1 MDLSSSKTEDGGLG
15 SEDRSA
21 FQEKVRQSNAACQ
34 AGDFKTAI
42 KIYTDAIA
50 IDPGNHILYSN
61 RSAAYIK
68 LGQFTQALHD
78 ATKAKELN
86 PEWFK
91 AYYRQ
96 GVAYQCLGKHCDAL
110 GAFSNGLAQDPKSMQ
125 LLSGLIEAALKS
137 PLKDTL
143 EPTYRQLQMMKLDK
157 SPFVIISV
165 IGQELLA
172 QGKYSS
178 AVQVLESALKIGT
191 CSLKL
196 RGSVF
201 SALSSAYWAL
211 NSLDKAIGYMKQDLL
226 VAQSLND
233 TQGECRAHGNLGSAY
248 FSKGNY
254 KEALTSNRYQLVL
267 AMKCKDDHASS
278 SALTSLGHVYAA
290 IGDYSNALASHKQCV
305 DLVRSMGDHL
315 QEARETGNV
324 GAVYLAMGDFDRAVE
339 CHREHL
345 RIAKSLG
352 NKVEEARAYSNLGS
366 SFHYKRNFEQAIIFH
381 NHVLNLA
388 KELQDMSIEARAYA
402 GLGHAARCMNDL
414 LGAKKWHEKQL
425 DMALMTKDKIA
436 EGRACSNLGIVYQLF
451 NDHDTALKLHQ
462 AHLNIARSLH
472 DKAGMGRAFGNI
484 GNAYSASGFYEQ
496 AIKYHK
502 QELVISKEVND
513 RSSEA
518 STHGNLAVAYQ
529 ALDMH
534 EMALGHYHSHLNI
547 ARELKDSI
555 GEACALCN
563 LGNCHSSRGEFA
575 EAVPYYEN
583 YLMLSQE
590 LNDVEGEA
598 KSCHFLGYAHYCL
611 GNFKEAIR
619 YYDQDLALAKDQ
631 QDNMNMGRAYC
642 NLGLAHLAI
651 GNHANALQCQK
662 YFYAIAQ
669 VMASNDAK
677 YKALSN
683 MGDVLIKMDNS
694 EEAIRVYKK
703 QLDLSKEIRN
713 KSYEA
718 GAFGS
723 LGIVHRQSKLYDKS
737 LGFHTQELS
746 ILQDIGDMSGE
757 CKAHGNLGAV
767 HLSLGNYTNAMKC
780 YMEQLDR
787 AFEIKDA
794 ALEATAHGNLGITK
808 MSLTRYEEAI
818 ACFEQQLSAL
828 DRLKVNSDLDKG
840 KAFGNM
846 GSCYNSIGNHDE
858 AIKCHEKYL
867 ALSLKLR
874 AIRDQD
880 RAYKELGLAHKSLG
894 NFQQALVCFEKRL
907 VVAHDQGAQNAKGS
921 AYGELGEIHCLL
933 GNYEQAISCI
943 EHQLKAAKDLG
954 NKLEEGLSAHGLGN
968 VYRKMGDSDSAL
980 KYHHL
985 DLSISEESDDKNGQ
999 ARAFGS
1005 IGLLFEDIGHPEDA
1019 LSYYERNLN
1028 LNKFVND
1035 LIGET
1040 KAYVSIGRIHLN
1052 QGNLDKAIS
1061 CFSQGLICAEQS
1073 NNKENEA
1080 RLRHS
1085 LGMAHWQ
1092 REDLESALVHLS
1104 QSANLLENIRKSIP
1118 EREYILKLGLYDIQT
1133 ECYEILQ
1140 RVLVQLNKPNEALV
1154 IAEQSRTRV
1163 ETSLN
1168 DHVNNYVPRSVQDII
1183 NIVNRQKA
1191 SVLYYSIAA
1200 GFLYYWLIFPG
1211 RGVVKFHQ
1219 VDLSSKND
1227 DDNGCNLLENH
1238 VLNIRESLGIAVEN
1252 KNEDDNDVA
1261 DDWTGNHLESL
1272 GEKLNSDGDRTGFLR
1287 MVNRGSKLNASS
1299 YSLSSLFSVGSLGGG
1314 TTSNASKHGSV
1325 RSRKNMWQGP
1335 ASLKALYTLL
1345 LEPIE
1350 DDLPEGYPRDL
1361 LLVLE
1366 KDLYLVPFATLKNR
1380 EHEYLCEKYSII
1392 ISPSLTSLKV
1402 SKVQNKRNSNS
1413 TKTANSEPTKNS
1425 CLVIGS
1431 PKIPSTVTDQW
1442 GWGDIPHHEA
1452 DTVSE
1457 ILQTG
1462 TSAVTGEKAS
1472 KDAIINEIK
1481 EAEVIHFACHVSWKL
1496 SAIVLS
1502 PGEFVES
1509 NSSSSNSKAYS
1520 IHHDT
1525 IHEEE
1530 DVRSDVASTID
1541 LPPLSEFLL
1550 TAADILKLKLNAK
1563 LVVVS
1568 SCYTKDEHGVVSSD
1582 SLITLVRAL
1591 LAAGAQ
1597 CVLVSL
1603 WPVPDTAVRLIM
1615 KAFYSSLLQGSRA
1628 SKALSEAMMTVHS
1641 TKHFQHPA
1649 NWSSFIIIGSDIK
1662 LSNKVALMGQA
1673 LKDIIMQSKTNRD
1686 ALRVSLHLVEKS
1698 LQRIHR
1704 GFKNAMYTSQSAIEN
1719 KIGNNVGGW
1728 KDLLISVG
1736 FRFEPAANGI
1746 PSSVF
1751 FPQTDPAER
1760 LTQCSASL
1768 QAILSLSPNSIE
1780 ALSRVLLSTVDTA
1793 DEIITILRQ
1802 VALDQDSE
1810 RVRVNIKLWRV
1821 PGCHELLA
1829 SLGFDLMEVGND
1841 EEVTL
1846 KLSSKNG
1853 SRKQIQFALQALLA
1867 IFDTSEAPR
1876 SLQVNESE
1884 DEEEES
1890 LEKTE
1895 EQEYEI
1901 NLPQPQPFNT
1911 VGRRASAFTSYVR
1924 NRGEPD
1930 GQGQIPNDDANI
1942 RFPSSIPPP
1951 PIHPDSYYRKDKKFH
1966 SKGHESENNFTP
1978 SPVDISTRYPRKIGS
1993 TYHNRSNKRLDES
2006 SSSAASSVIDFE
2018 GIVKRPTLPETN
2030 SNTNTHIHPNPLYE
2044 NIIQD
2049 FRTMI
2054 SPKIVVPIRS
2064 VFTDI
2069 GYHTSQ
2075 KLTDKSDPNDKFS
2088 VRAETSKNS
2097 TRKPRINS
2105 DLTSDSR
2112 LNPGVI
2118 TRVPPTGESNSPP
2131 NEITKLTD
2139 DFIAPKESSNM
2150 DENLDSI
2157 ENSTSVPRRSTSN
2170 RENRMS
2176 DVYLERNLGM
2186 AMAPPL
2192 SKLINAMQVIQVDT
2206 HRETNNTSS
2215 SKPMV
2220 ESQNFSSFDN
2230 LTVIEEDSQIKPAK
2244 IIPTKM
2250 KRPPVVPP
2258 KPDIH
2263 SKRDEGDG
2271 RSMTDSQYSGYSPN
2285 HTANILLDSSRIT
2298 SNNFM
2303 KSTKD
2308 EEEITVLEEKELIPS
2323 TGSNFKP
2330 LVKLGEESKNIP
2342 SKLVF
2347 NSNYNGQHVHQQQ
2360 FVIKDTLK
2368 KVSSSSSSNHTHI
2381 HHPHQH
2387 NHTQHVH
2394 GDTKHPQQL
2403 WSRTTNGGL
2412 TYTGLFSSDC

>member
-1 MDLSSSKTEDGGLG
+1 MDLSSSKGCAEAFGRKGAENDFFLGLGLRQKVNIALGGNFESLIACQEDLIVCRVGILFAASESVINPVGIALYGDKSDIVTEDGGLG

-50 IDPGNHILYSN
+50 IDPGNHILY
-61 RSAAYIK
+61 
-68 LGQFTQALHD
+68 T
-78 ATKAKELN
+78 KELN

-125 LLSGLIEAALKS
+125 LLSGLIEAALK
-137 PLKDTL
+137 
-143 EPTYRQLQMMKLDK
+143 
-157 SPFVIISV
+157 I

-345 RIAKSLG
+345 RIAKT
-352 NKVEEARAYSNLGS
+352 
-366 SFHYKRNFEQAIIFH
+366 
-381 NHVLNLA
+381 

-484 GNAYSASGFYEQ
+484 GNAYSAS
-496 AIKYHK
+496 
-502 QELVISKEVND
+502 EVND

-808 MSLTRYEEAI
+808 MSLTRYEESH
-818 ACFEQQLSAL
+818 CY
-828 DRLKVNSDLDKG
+828 SDLDKG

-1168 DHVNNYVPRSVQDII
+1168 DNVNNYVPRSVQDII

-1314 TTSNASKHGSV
+1314 TT
-1325 RSRKNMWQGP
+1325 
-1335 ASLKALYTLL
+1335 
-1345 LEPIE
+1345 I
-1350 DDLPEGYPRDL
+1350 
-1361 LLVLE
+1361 
-1366 KDLYLVPFATLKNR
+1366 
-1380 EHEYLCEKYSII
+1380 
-1392 ISPSLTSLKV
+1392 

-1462 TSAVTGEKAS
+1462 TSAVTGK
-1472 KDAIINEIK
+1472 KQ
-1481 EAEVIHFACHVSWKL
+1481 L

-1719 KIGNNVGGW
+1719 KIGNNVGQ
-1728 KDLLISVG
+1728 LMESLHL
-1736 FRFEPAANGI
+1736 F
-1746 PSSVF
+1746 F